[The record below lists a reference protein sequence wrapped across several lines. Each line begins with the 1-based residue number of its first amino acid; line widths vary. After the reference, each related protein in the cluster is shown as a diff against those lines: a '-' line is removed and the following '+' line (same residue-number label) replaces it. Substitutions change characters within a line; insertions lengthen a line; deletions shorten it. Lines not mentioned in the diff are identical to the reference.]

1 MEYGGDMTD
10 EKVIVTKKVIAE
22 QIASRHGLSK
32 IESKLIVDDVFECI
46 AESLGKGVMVSI
58 SGFGKF
64 ETRSRATRRG
74 INPATLERIEI
85 QGTVQTRFKAS
96 KSLKA
101 LVNKG

>member
-46 AESLGKGVMVSI
+46 AEALKRGDTVNI
-58 SGFGKF
+58 SGFGRF
-64 ETRSRATRRG
+64 EIQTRAKRMG
-74 INPATLERIEI
+74 INPATLEKIEI
-85 QGTVQTRFKAS
+85 QESVLPRFKAS
-96 KSLKA
+96 KSLKEFIE
-101 LVNKG
+101 K